1 MGEIDLSLNEKLS
14 VLQILQKNSK
24 KYITAN
30 EIANLLG
37 ISERTVYRYIKAVNQ
52 DLKAQEVEIV
62 STPGLGYQLV
72 GNSFHLTE
80 NVSPLNIKSTFSNNV
95 IHYLL
100 EKLLF
105 NERVSIQEVLSK
117 FYISESVLHRV
128 LQSINSL
135 EQNSRARVGID
146 SANIVLKGDLL
157 ERTIFFVGQ
166 LLSMKLNHEERL
178 KNIFQLKKRFIKNNE
193 ASLNY
198 EEILEEGYAVFDR
211 KIIEWS
217 SFVIVCQ
224 QYGRQAE
231 SIQLHL
237 ENFEDI
243 SEIVRILNVLN
254 SNQTKNVL
262 AQVVK
267 TSLTY
272 LLFSNVTEKKDEE
285 AYFQRLNKHLISL
298 VKQKQFSINIKNN
311 LLDTIKKDYALEYQV
326 SGLLAYQIEL
336 AFDIQLNKNDV
347 GFIALYLATL
357 SKKKDINGK
366 NIKGVIISNSLS
378 TGFLFR
384 ERVRTIEADL
394 EIIEVLTEWEMEER
408 ELDEYEVV
416 INLTQN
422 EILQNKEC
430 IQILDPLS
438 ENALDII
445 AEKLRDV
452 RQSSIEGV
460 RLLPKEVHQLASVSR
475 EEVLAELLG
484 QLNVPQ
490 EEKGRILQQI
500 LEREKI
506 TSTAIGNAVAIPHT
520 ILDSLEETKIIIGI
534 KDEGILW
541 EGDIVRLVFLI
552 VFAKNEPSQ
561 NILFRKI
568 YNFTRDKERVNKL
581 IKEPKNEVL
590 TEYLEGESHGTH

>member
-14 VLQILQKNSK
+14 VLQILQKNSN
-24 KYITAN
+24 KYVTAN

-135 EQNSRARVGID
+135 EQNSGARIGID
-146 SANIVLKGDLL
+146 SANIVLKGNLL

-166 LLSMKLNHEERL
+166 LLSMKLNHEEGL
-178 KNIFQLKKRFIKNNE
+178 KDIFQSKKKFIKNNE
-193 ASLNY
+193 TSLNN
-198 EEILEEGYAVFDR
+198 EKILEESYTVFDR

-217 SFVIVCQ
+217 AFIIVCQ
-224 QYGRQAE
+224 QYGRQVE
-231 SIQLHL
+231 NIQLHL

-243 SEIVRILNVLN
+243 AEVVRILNILN
-254 SNQTKNVL
+254 SKQTKNVL
-262 AQVVK
+262 AQVVE

-272 LLFSNVTEKKDEE
+272 LLFSNVNEKKEE

-326 SGLLAYQIEL
+326 SGLLAYQMEL

-357 SKKKDINGK
+357 SKKKDLNGES
-366 NIKGVIISNSLS
+366 IKGVIISNSLS

-384 ERVRTIEADL
+384 ERVRTIEADI
-394 EIIEVLTEWEMEER
+394 EIVEVLTEWEMEER

-422 EILQNKEC
+422 EILKNKEC
-430 IQILDPLS
+430 IRILDPLS

-445 AEKLRDV
+445 AEKLRNV

-460 RLLPKEVHQLASVSR
+460 RLLPKAIHPLASVSR
-475 EEVLAELLG
+475 EDVLAELLG
-484 QLNVPQ
+484 QLSVPK
-490 EEKGRILQQI
+490 EEQGRILQQI

-520 ILDSLEETKIIIGI
+520 ILDLLEETKIIVGI
-534 KDEGILW
+534 KEDGILW

-568 YNFTRDKERVNKL
+568 YIFTRDKERVNKL
-581 IKEPKNEVL
+581 IKEQKIEVL

>member
-14 VLQILQKNSK
+14 VLQILQKNSN

-62 STPGLGYQLV
+62 STPGLGYQLI
-72 GNSFHLTE
+72 GNSFLLTE
-80 NVSPLNIKSTFSNNV
+80 NVSPLNIKSTFSNSV

-105 NERVSIQEVLSK
+105 NERVSIEEVVSQ

-135 EQNSRARVGID
+135 EQNGRARVGID
-146 SANIVLKGDLL
+146 SANIVLKGNLL
-157 ERTIFFVGQ
+157 DRTIFFVGQ
-166 LLSMKLNHEERL
+166 LLSMKLNHEEGL

-198 EEILEEGYAVFDR
+198 EEILEEGYTVFDR

-224 QYGRQAE
+224 QYGRQVE

-243 SEIVRILNVLN
+243 SEIIRMLNDLN

-272 LLFSNVTEKKDEE
+272 LLFSNGTEKKDEE

-357 SKKKDINGK
+357 SKKKDLNGESV
-366 NIKGVIISNSLS
+366 KGVIISNSLS

-384 ERVRTIEADL
+384 ERVCTIETDL

-408 ELDEYEVV
+408 ELDEYEVI
-416 INLTQN
+416 INLAKN
-422 EILQNKEC
+422 AIFKNKEC
-430 IQILDPLS
+430 IQISDPLS
-438 ENALDII
+438 ENTLDII
-445 AEKLRDV
+445 AEKLRDIC
-452 RQSSIEGV
+452 QSSVKGV

-475 EEVLAELLG
+475 EGVLAELLG

-490 EEKGRILQQI
+490 EEQGRILQQI

-534 KDEGILW
+534 KDEGIFW

-581 IKEPKNEVL
+581 IKEAKNEVL

>member
-14 VLQILQKNSK
+14 VLQILQKNSN

-135 EQNSRARVGID
+135 EQNSGARIGID
-146 SANIVLKGDLL
+146 SANIVLKGNLL

-166 LLSMKLNHEERL
+166 LLSMKLNHEEGL
-178 KNIFQLKKRFIKNNE
+178 KDIFQSKKKFIKNNE
-193 ASLNY
+193 TSLNN
-198 EEILEEGYAVFDR
+198 EKILEESYTVFDR

-217 SFVIVCQ
+217 AFIIVCQ
-224 QYGRQAE
+224 QYGRQVE
-231 SIQLHL
+231 NIQLHL

-243 SEIVRILNVLN
+243 AEVVRILNILN
-254 SNQTKNVL
+254 SKQTKNVL
-262 AQVVK
+262 AQVVE

-272 LLFSNVTEKKDEE
+272 LLFSNVNEKKEE

-326 SGLLAYQIEL
+326 SGLLAYQMEL

-357 SKKKDINGK
+357 SKKKDLNGES
-366 NIKGVIISNSLS
+366 IKGVIISNSLS

-384 ERVRTIEADL
+384 ERVRTIEADI
-394 EIIEVLTEWEMEER
+394 EIVEVLTEWEMEER

-422 EILQNKEC
+422 EILKNKEC
-430 IQILDPLS
+430 IRILDPLS

-445 AEKLRDV
+445 AEKLRNV

-460 RLLPKEVHQLASVSR
+460 RLLPKAIHPLASVSR
-475 EEVLAELLG
+475 EDVLAELLG
-484 QLNVPQ
+484 QLSVPK
-490 EEKGRILQQI
+490 EEQGRILQQI

-520 ILDSLEETKIIIGI
+520 ILDLLEETKIIVGI

-568 YNFTRDKERVNKL
+568 YIFTRDKERVNKL
-581 IKEPKNEVL
+581 IKEQKIEVL

>member
-14 VLQILQKNSK
+14 VLQILQKNSN

-37 ISERTVYRYIKAVNQ
+37 ISERTVYRYIKVVNQ

-135 EQNSRARVGID
+135 EQNSGARIGID
-146 SANIVLKGDLL
+146 SANIVLKGNLL

-166 LLSMKLNHEERL
+166 LLSMKLNHEEGL
-178 KNIFQLKKRFIKNNE
+178 KDIFQSKKKFIKNNE
-193 ASLNY
+193 TSLNN
-198 EEILEEGYAVFDR
+198 EKILEESYTVFDR

-217 SFVIVCQ
+217 AFIIVCQ
-224 QYGRQAE
+224 QYGRQVE
-231 SIQLHL
+231 NIQLHL

-243 SEIVRILNVLN
+243 AEVVRILNILN
-254 SNQTKNVL
+254 SKQTKNVL
-262 AQVVK
+262 AQVVE

-272 LLFSNVTEKKDEE
+272 LLFSNVNEKKEE

-326 SGLLAYQIEL
+326 SGLLAYQMEL

-357 SKKKDINGK
+357 SKKKDLNGES
-366 NIKGVIISNSLS
+366 IKGVIISNSLS

-384 ERVRTIEADL
+384 ERVRTIEADI
-394 EIIEVLTEWEMEER
+394 EIVEVLTEWEMEER

-422 EILQNKEC
+422 EILKNKEC
-430 IQILDPLS
+430 IRILDPLS

-445 AEKLRDV
+445 AEKLRNV

-460 RLLPKEVHQLASVSR
+460 RLLPKAIHPLASVSR
-475 EEVLAELLG
+475 EDVLAELLG
-484 QLNVPQ
+484 QLSVPK
-490 EEKGRILQQI
+490 EEQGRILQQI

-520 ILDSLEETKIIIGI
+520 ILDLLEETKIIVGI
-534 KDEGILW
+534 KEDGILW

-568 YNFTRDKERVNKL
+568 YIFTRDKERVNKL
-581 IKEPKNEVL
+581 IKEQKIEVL

>member
-14 VLQILQKNSK
+14 VLQILQKNSN

-52 DLKAQEVEIV
+52 DLKAQEVEII

-80 NVSPLNIKSTFSNNV
+80 NVSPLNIKSTFSNSV

-105 NERVSIQEVLSK
+105 NERVSIQEVVSK

-135 EQNSRARVGID
+135 EQNSGARVGID
-146 SANIVLKGDLL
+146 SANIVLKGNLL
-157 ERTIFFVGQ
+157 ERTIFVGQ
-166 LLSMKLNHEERL
+166 LLSMKLNHEEGL

-198 EEILEEGYAVFDR
+198 EEILEESYTVFDR

-224 QYGRQAE
+224 QYGRQVE

-237 ENFEDI
+237 ENFEDLT
-243 SEIVRILNVLN
+243 EIIRMLNDLN

-357 SKKKDINGK
+357 SKKKDLNGESV
-366 NIKGVIISNSLS
+366 KGVIISNSLS

-384 ERVRTIEADL
+384 ERVCTIETDL

-422 EILQNKEC
+422 EILKNKEC

-452 RQSSIEGV
+452 HQSSIEGV
-460 RLLPKEVHQLASVSR
+460 RLLPKAIHQLASVSR
-475 EEVLAELLG
+475 EDVLAELLG
-484 QLNVPQ
+484 QLSVPKEEQ
-490 EEKGRILQQI
+490 ERILQQI

-520 ILDSLEETKIIIGI
+520 ILDLLEETKIIVGI
-534 KDEGILW
+534 KEDGILW

-581 IKEPKNEVL
+581 IKEQKIEVL
-590 TEYLEGESHGTH
+590 TDYLEGESHGTH

>member
-14 VLQILQKNSK
+14 VLQILQKNSN

-52 DLKAQEVEIV
+52 DLKAQEVKIV

-135 EQNSRARVGID
+135 EQNSGARIGID
-146 SANIVLKGDLL
+146 SANIVLKGNLL

-166 LLSMKLNHEERL
+166 LLSMKLNHEEGL
-178 KNIFQLKKRFIKNNE
+178 KDIFQSKKKFIKNNE
-193 ASLNY
+193 TSLNN
-198 EEILEEGYAVFDR
+198 EKILEESYTVFDR

-217 SFVIVCQ
+217 AFIIVCQ
-224 QYGRQAE
+224 QYGRQVE
-231 SIQLHL
+231 NIQLHL

-243 SEIVRILNVLN
+243 AEVVRILNILN
-254 SNQTKNVL
+254 SKQTKNVL
-262 AQVVK
+262 AQVVE

-272 LLFSNVTEKKDEE
+272 LLFSNVNEKKEE

-326 SGLLAYQIEL
+326 SGLLAYQMEL

-357 SKKKDINGK
+357 SKKKDLNGES
-366 NIKGVIISNSLS
+366 IKGVIISNSLS

-384 ERVRTIEADL
+384 ERVRTIEADI
-394 EIIEVLTEWEMEER
+394 EIVEVLTEWEMEER

-422 EILQNKEC
+422 EILKNKEC
-430 IQILDPLS
+430 IRILDPLS

-452 RQSSIEGV
+452 RKSSIEGV
-460 RLLPKEVHQLASVSR
+460 RLLPKAIHQLASVSR
-475 EEVLAELLG
+475 EDVLAELLG
-484 QLNVPQ
+484 QLTVPQ
-490 EEKGRILQQI
+490 EKHGRILQQI

-520 ILDSLEETKIIIGI
+520 ILDSLEETKIIVGI
-534 KDEGILW
+534 KEDGILW

-568 YNFTRDKERVNKL
+568 YNFTRDKERLNKL
-581 IKEPKNEVL
+581 IKEQKIEVL

>member
-14 VLQILQKNSK
+14 VLQILQKNSN
-24 KYITAN
+24 KYVTAN

-95 IHYLL
+95 NHYLL

-135 EQNSRARVGID
+135 EQNSGARVGID

-166 LLSMKLNHEERL
+166 LLSMKLNHEEGL
-178 KNIFQLKKRFIKNNE
+178 KDIFQLKKTFIKNNE
-193 ASLNY
+193 TNIDC
-198 EEILEEGYAVFDR
+198 EKILEEGYTVFDR

-217 SFVIVCQ
+217 AFVIVCQ
-224 QYGRQAE
+224 QYGRKVE

-243 SEIVRILNVLN
+243 TEIVRMLNVLN
-254 SNQTKNVL
+254 STQTKNVL
-262 AQVVK
+262 AQVVE

-272 LLFSNVTEKKDEE
+272 LLFSNVNEKKEE

-336 AFDIQLNKNDV
+336 VFDIQLNKNDV

-357 SKKKDINGK
+357 SKKKDLNGES
-366 NIKGVIISNSLS
+366 IKGVIISNSLS

-384 ERVRTIEADL
+384 ERVCTIEADL

-422 EILQNKEC
+422 EILKNKEC
-430 IQILDPLS
+430 IRILDPLS
-438 ENALDII
+438 ENALDVIE
-445 AEKLRDV
+445 EKLRDV

-460 RLLPKEVHQLASVSR
+460 RLLPKAVHQLASTSR
-475 EEVLAELLG
+475 EDVLAELLG
-484 QLNVPQ
+484 QLTVPK
-490 EEKGRILQQI
+490 EEQGRILQQI

-520 ILDSLEETKIIIGI
+520 ILDSLEETKIIVGI

-568 YNFTRDKERVNKL
+568 HNFTRDKERVNKL
-581 IKEPKNEVL
+581 IKDQKIEVL

>member
-14 VLQILQKNSK
+14 VLQILQKNSN

-135 EQNSRARVGID
+135 EQNSGARIGID
-146 SANIVLKGDLL
+146 SANIVLKGNLL

-166 LLSMKLNHEERL
+166 LLSMKLNHEEGL
-178 KNIFQLKKRFIKNNE
+178 KDIFQSKKKFIKNNE
-193 ASLNY
+193 TSLNN
-198 EEILEEGYAVFDR
+198 EKILEESYTVFDR

-217 SFVIVCQ
+217 AFIIVCQ
-224 QYGRQAE
+224 QYGRQVE
-231 SIQLHL
+231 NIQLHL

-243 SEIVRILNVLN
+243 AEVVRILNILN
-254 SNQTKNVL
+254 SKQTKNVL
-262 AQVVK
+262 AQVVE

-272 LLFSNVTEKKDEE
+272 LLFSNVNEKKEE

-326 SGLLAYQIEL
+326 SGLLAYQMEL

-357 SKKKDINGK
+357 SKKKDLNGES
-366 NIKGVIISNSLS
+366 IKGVIISNSLS

-384 ERVRTIEADL
+384 ERVRTIEADI
-394 EIIEVLTEWEMEER
+394 EIVEVLTEWEMEER

-422 EILQNKEC
+422 EILKNKEC
-430 IQILDPLS
+430 IRILDSLS

-445 AEKLRDV
+445 AEKLRNV

-460 RLLPKEVHQLASVSR
+460 RLLPKAIHPLASVSR
-475 EEVLAELLG
+475 EDVLAELLG
-484 QLNVPQ
+484 QLSVPK
-490 EEKGRILQQI
+490 EEQGRILQQI

-520 ILDSLEETKIIIGI
+520 ILDLLEETKIIVGI
-534 KDEGILW
+534 KEDGILW

-568 YNFTRDKERVNKL
+568 YIFTRDKERVNKL
-581 IKEPKNEVL
+581 IKEQKIEVL

>member
-14 VLQILQKNSK
+14 VLQILQKNSN

-135 EQNSRARVGID
+135 EQNSGARIGID
-146 SANIVLKGDLL
+146 SANIVLKGNLL

-166 LLSMKLNHEERL
+166 LLSMKLNHEEGL
-178 KNIFQLKKRFIKNNE
+178 KDIFQSKKKFIKNNE
-193 ASLNY
+193 TSLNN
-198 EEILEEGYAVFDR
+198 EKILEESYTVFDR

-217 SFVIVCQ
+217 AFIIVCQ
-224 QYGRQAE
+224 QYGRQVE
-231 SIQLHL
+231 NIQLHL

-243 SEIVRILNVLN
+243 AEVVRILNILN
-254 SNQTKNVL
+254 SKQTKNVL
-262 AQVVK
+262 AQVVE

-272 LLFSNVTEKKDEE
+272 LLFSNVNEKKEE

-326 SGLLAYQIEL
+326 SGLLAYQMEL

-357 SKKKDINGK
+357 SKKKDLNGES
-366 NIKGVIISNSLS
+366 IKGVIISNSLS

-384 ERVRTIEADL
+384 ERVRTIEADI
-394 EIIEVLTEWEMEER
+394 EIVEVLTEWEMEER

-422 EILQNKEC
+422 EILKNKEC
-430 IQILDPLS
+430 IRILDPLS

-445 AEKLRDV
+445 AEKLRNV

-460 RLLPKEVHQLASVSR
+460 RLLPKAIHPLASVSR
-475 EEVLAELLG
+475 EDVLAELLG
-484 QLNVPQ
+484 QLSVPK
-490 EEKGRILQQI
+490 EEQGRILQQI

-520 ILDSLEETKIIIGI
+520 ILDLLEETKIIVGI
-534 KDEGILW
+534 KEDGILW

-568 YNFTRDKERVNKL
+568 YIFTRDKERVNKL
-581 IKEPKNEVL
+581 IKEQKIEVL

>member
-14 VLQILQKNSK
+14 VLQILQKNSN

-62 STPGLGYQLV
+62 STHGLGYQLI

-135 EQNSRARVGID
+135 EQNSGARIGID
-146 SANIVLKGDLL
+146 SANIVLKGNLL

-166 LLSMKLNHEERL
+166 LLSMKLNHEEGL
-178 KNIFQLKKRFIKNNE
+178 KDIFQSKKKFIKNNE
-193 ASLNY
+193 TSLNN
-198 EEILEEGYAVFDR
+198 EKILEESYTVFDR

-217 SFVIVCQ
+217 AFVMVCQ
-224 QYGRQAE
+224 QYGRQVE

-243 SEIVRILNVLN
+243 AEVVRILNILN
-254 SNQTKNVL
+254 SKQTKNVL
-262 AQVVK
+262 AQVVE

-272 LLFSNVTEKKDEE
+272 LLFSNVNEKKEE

-326 SGLLAYQIEL
+326 SGLLAYQMEL

-357 SKKKDINGK
+357 SKKKDLNGES
-366 NIKGVIISNSLS
+366 IKGVIISNSLS

-408 ELDEYEVV
+408 ELDGYEVV

-422 EILQNKEC
+422 EILKNKEC
-430 IQILDPLS
+430 IRILDPLS

-452 RQSSIEGV
+452 CQSSIEGV
-460 RLLPKEVHQLASVSR
+460 RLLPKAIHPLASVSR
-475 EEVLAELLG
+475 EDVLAELLG
-484 QLNVPQ
+484 QLTVPQ
-490 EEKGRILQQI
+490 EEHGRILQLRMKGIFLQRI
-500 LEREKI
+500 
-506 TSTAIGNAVAIPHT
+506 H
-520 ILDSLEETKIIIGI
+520 SLK
-534 KDEGILW
+534 
-541 EGDIVRLVFLI
+541 
-552 VFAKNEPSQ
+552 
-561 NILFRKI
+561 
-568 YNFTRDKERVNKL
+568 
-581 IKEPKNEVL
+581 
-590 TEYLEGESHGTH
+590 